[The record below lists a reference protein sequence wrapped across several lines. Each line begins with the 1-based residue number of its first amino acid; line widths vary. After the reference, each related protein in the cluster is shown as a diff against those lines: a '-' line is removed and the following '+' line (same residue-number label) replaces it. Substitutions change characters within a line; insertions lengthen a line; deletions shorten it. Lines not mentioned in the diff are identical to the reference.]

1 MKRRILHAVTLVVVI
16 LLAIGSGIA
25 MADEGLTLEVLAE
38 SIASLT
44 ARVEALE
51 SIFEGPGAKAI
62 TDGVCVI
69 GLGDGIQDETVFK
82 YKEAYGEWPDFG
94 QIDIGHIIVDS
105 NSDEITVVHEY
116 AVWFTR
122 RYVDEIWNG
131 CEFVGSSD
139 WREGEE

>member
-1 MKRRILHAVTLVVVI
+1 MERRIPYAVTLVVVI
-16 LLAIGSGIA
+16 LLAMGGGIV

-44 ARVEALE
+44 GRVEALE
-51 SIFEGPGAKAI
+51 SIFEGPGAQAI
-62 TDGVCVI
+62 SDGECAI

-82 YKEAYGEWPDFG
+82 YKEAYGEWPDFA
-94 QIDIGHIIVDS
+94 QIDIGHIVIDS
-105 NSDEITVVHEY
+105 NSDEIKVVHEY

-122 RYVDEIWNG
+122 RYVDEIWKG